1 MRQISPLFLIF
12 LVFSCNTNRE
22 FTTVQNRSIVESVY
36 ASVVIQPDSLYDVY
50 SIVSGILDKNL
61 VEEGS
66 LVQRNQNIIEIINNT
81 PKLNAE
87 NSKLAYD
94 LAVKNY
100 KGSSAILNS
109 IKDEIAAAELRYQN
123 DSINFFRQANLWKQN
138 IGSKAQYDSQKLK
151 YQLSK
156 NSLNLLKSK
165 LTQTENELR
174 TAVEQTQ
181 NTYKSTLST
190 SKDFSIRSNMSGKI
204 YALYKEPGE
213 IVSTIEPLASIGS
226 ATNFIIEML
235 VDEVDIV
242 KITLGQKVLI
252 HLDAYEDKVFEAEVS
267 KIYPKKDERNQT
279 FLVEAIFNNSPKK
292 LYPGLSGEA
301 NIIIAKNENALII
314 PKSFLFNNNQV
325 LTDDGLTSVELGLE
339 NMEYVEIISGLE
351 ESTRIYKKNE

>member
-1 MRQISPLFLIF
+1 
-12 LVFSCNTNRE
+12 VFSCNTNRE
-22 FTTVQNRSIVESVY
+22 FTTAQKRSIIESVY
-36 ASVVIQPDSLYDVY
+36 ASVVIQPDSLYEAY
-50 SIVSGILDKNL
+50 SIVSGILDQNL
-61 VEEGS
+61 VEEGG
-66 LVQRNQNIIEIINNT
+66 LVKRNQNIIEIINNT

-109 IKDEIAAAELRYQN
+109 IKDEIAAAELQCQN
-123 DSINFFRQANLWKQN
+123 DSINYFRQANLWKQN
-138 IGSKAQYDSQKLK
+138 IGSKTQYDSQKLK

-156 NSLNLLKSK
+156 NTLNLLKSK

-190 SKDFSIRSNMSGKI
+190 SKDFTIKSNMDGKV

-213 IVSTIEPLASIGS
+213 IVSTREPLASIGS
-226 ATNFIIEML
+226 ASNFIIEML

-242 KITLGQKVLI
+242 KITLGQKVVI
-252 HLDAYEDKVFEAEVS
+252 HLDAYGEKVFEAEAS
-267 KIYPKKDERNQT
+267 KIYPKKDKRNQT
-279 FLVEAIFNNSPKK
+279 FLVEAVFNNPPNK

-301 NIIIAKNENALII
+301 NIIIAKNENALTI
-314 PKSFLFNNNQV
+314 PKSFLVNNNQV
-325 LTDDGLTSVELGLE
+325 LTDNGLISVELGLE
-339 NMEYVEIISGLE
+339 NMEYVEIVSGLD
-351 ESTRIYKKNE
+351 ESTTIYNKTE